1 MKWFVSV
8 GIFIFVISNCNLG
21 IGQTQHIFLS
31 RKMLLQLK
39 MWFIIERNY
48 LIKIKE
54 FENKVKSM
62 EEKLGEM

>member
-1 MKWFVSV
+1 MKWFVLV
-8 GIFIFVISNCNLG
+8 GMFIFVISHCNLG

-39 MWFIIERNY
+39 MWLIIERNY

-54 FENKVKSM
+54 YENKVKSM
-62 EEKLGEM
+62 EEKLSEI